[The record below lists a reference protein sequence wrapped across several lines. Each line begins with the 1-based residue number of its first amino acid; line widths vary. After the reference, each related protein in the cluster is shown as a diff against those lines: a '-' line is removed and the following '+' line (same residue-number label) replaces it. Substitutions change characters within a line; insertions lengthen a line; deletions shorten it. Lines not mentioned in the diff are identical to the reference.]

1 MRNVYLATAAAAA
14 LCFGNSEAHAQTSE
28 EPSATKLDEIVVTAR
43 KRSERLFDIPN
54 AITAVSAEQIETQRL
69 QDARDLITLVPTAFL
84 QENNAGTARDFNI
97 RGVGTP
103 NLFAE
108 AGVATYVDEVYASGF
123 ISYPTQFH
131 DIARVEVLRGP
142 QGALY
147 GRNAVGGA
155 VNVISQTPQAELGG
169 FLSGTYGDYNRI
181 ELEGALNLP
190 LGDMA
195 ALRLAGWRTEQT
207 EGEYFNTTTQRTV
220 DTTDVQG
227 SRLSLSLN
235 PFEAFKL
242 TLIAEQT
249 DADTP
254 GTYLYFPTAGETKRT
269 LARDT
274 QPVNNYETSRLSAN
288 ATWSTEAGALTLVAG
303 HRTYELNGVEDTDLS
318 ADFTPTANAP
328 SGKQVTTRANEVESD
343 YLEVRWASRADD
355 RFNYLLGFNLL
366 QETARGDIL
375 TDLAFFSVALAAPA
389 ALGINNDQSV
399 DSWAAFAQADY
410 SVTETLTLTADLR
423 FTDDEKTVDFA
434 FRPTAVLAPFGLVP
448 QTTQRT
454 TSFDNWSP
462 GVTLAW
468 APNQDWRAYA
478 KVQSGFRA
486 GGYNFNVGSIA
497 NLPYEQE
504 TSINYEV
511 GLKRVLGGRGY
522 IGATAYLLE
531 QDDVLVPQFDLT
543 VPGPLGGY
551 LANAGEARTLGL
563 ELEAQFT
570 LIDDLTVGAA
580 VGLLDAEFTSGV
592 AAFGA
597 SIKGNEPP
605 SARDLT
611 LALTAA
617 YRRPIGSGI
626 DLVANGAYTYRSDGF
641 ADVANNV
648 PLEAASLLNA
658 SIGLDFQ
665 ERFTILAFVQ
675 NATDDD
681 YVIAQGGSRGAAFGE
696 IRAPG
701 RTYGLTVRASF

>member
-1 MRNVYLATAAAAA
+1 M
-14 LCFGNSEAHAQTSE
+14 
-28 EPSATKLDEIVVTAR
+28 
-43 KRSERLFDIPN
+43 
-54 AITAVSAEQIETQRL
+54 
-69 QDARDLITLVPTAFL
+69 
-84 QENNAGTARDFNI
+84 
-97 RGVGTP
+97 
-103 NLFAE
+103 
-108 AGVATYVDEVYASGF
+108 
-123 ISYPTQFH
+123 
-131 DIARVEVLRGP
+131 
-142 QGALY
+142 
-147 GRNAVGGA
+147 
-155 VNVISQTPQAELGG
+155 
-169 FLSGTYGDYNRI
+169 
-181 ELEGALNLP
+181 
-190 LGDMA
+190 
-195 ALRLAGWRTEQT
+195 
-207 EGEYFNTTTQRTV
+207 
-220 DTTDVQG
+220 
-227 SRLSLSLN
+227 
-235 PFEAFKL
+235 
-242 TLIAEQT
+242 
-249 DADTP
+249 
-254 GTYLYFPTAGETKRT
+254 
-269 LARDT
+269 
-274 QPVNNYETSRLSAN
+274 
-288 ATWSTEAGALTLVAG
+288 
-303 HRTYELNGVEDTDLS
+303 
-318 ADFTPTANAP
+318 
-328 SGKQVTTRANEVESD
+328 TTRANEVESD